1 MKKNIAVIAGD
12 GVGPEVTQQ
21 SVKVLAAIADRF
33 DHQFEFTYC
42 LMGAVAI
49 DETGDS
55 LPNETLEVCLGTDA
69 ILLGAIGHPK
79 YDNDF
84 EAKISPEHALLELRK
99 VLQLFANIRPINL
112 YSSLQHLSPL
122 KNKNIEGLDL
132 VIFRELIGGVYYGN
146 KKFDEANNLV
156 SDESK
161 YSKVEIERIAHL
173 AFKAA
178 QKRKKRLTLIDKA
191 NVLETSKLW
200 RKVVQDT
207 ALQYKDVK
215 LNFLFAENAA
225 MQMMLNPKQFDVILI
240 ENLLGDI
247 LCNEASAICGSIG
260 LLPSASVGNSIA
272 LFEPVHGACIHI
284 AGKDISNPIGAI
296 LSAAMM
302 LDYFNLNKEAQLVRN
317 AVQWTISSLFVS
329 KDIDPINFYFTSTI
343 GELVSE
349 YIGGRISGRVNK
361 ENIELR
367 KSTII

>member
-1 MKKNIAVIAGD
+1 MKKNIAVIKGD
-12 GVGPEVTQQ
+12 GIGPEVTQQ
-21 SVKVLAAIADRF
+21 SVKVLAAIAERF
-33 DHQFEFTYC
+33 NHQFEFTYC

-49 DETGDS
+49 DKTGNS
-55 LPNETLEVCLGTDA
+55 IPVETLEVCLSSDA
-69 ILLGAIGHPK
+69 ILLGAIGHIK
-79 YDNDF
+79 YDNDP
-84 EAKISPEHALLELRK
+84 EAKITPEEGLLKLRK
-99 VLQLFANIRPINL
+99 VLQLFANITPVNL
-112 YSSLQHLSPL
+112 YPTLHHLSPL
-122 KNKNIEGLDL
+122 KSKNVEGVDF
-132 VIFRELIGGVYYGN
+132 IIYRELAGGIYYGD
-146 KKFDEANNLV
+146 KQQDDSNNWA
-156 SDESK
+156 SDLSK
-161 YSKVEIERIAHL
+161 YSRVEIERVAHL
-173 AFKAA
+173 AFKSA
-178 QKRKKRLTLIDKA
+178 QKRKKKLTLVDKA

-200 RKVVQDT
+200 RKVVQDI

-215 LNFLFAENAA
+215 LNVLFAENAV
-225 MQMMLNPKQFDVILI
+225 MQMMLNPKQFDVILT

-247 LCNEASAICGSIG
+247 LTNEASAICGSVG

-272 LFEPVHGACIHI
+272 LFEPFLGPCTHI

-302 LDYFNLNKEAQLVRN
+302 LDYFNLNKEAQLVRD
-317 AVQWTISSLFVS
+317 AVKWTISSLFVS

>member
-1 MKKNIAVIAGD
+1 MKKNIAVITGD
-12 GVGPEVTQQ
+12 GIGSEVTQQ
-21 SVKVLAAIADRF
+21 SVKVLEAIAERF

-49 DETGDS
+49 EEMGNP

-84 EAKISPEHALLELRK
+84 ETKMNPEQGLLRLRK

-112 YSSLQHLSPL
+112 YPTLHHLSPL
-122 KNKNIEGLDL
+122 KSKIVEGVDM
-132 VIFRELIGGVYYGN
+132 VIFRELTGGVYGD
-146 KKFDEANNLV
+146 KKFDDGNNWA
-156 SDESK
+156 SDENS
-161 YSKVEIERIAHL
+161 YSKEEIERIAHL
-173 AFKAA
+173 AFKSA

-191 NVLETSKLW
+191 NVLKTSKLW
-200 RKVVQDT
+200 RKVVQNI

-247 LCNEASAICGSIG
+247 LSNEASAICGSIG

-272 LFEPVHGACIHI
+272 LFEPVIGPCTHI
-284 AGKDISNPIGAI
+284 AGKDISNPIGSI
-296 LSAAMM
+296 LSVAMM
-302 LDYFNLNKEAQLVRN
+302 MDYFNLNNEAQLIRD
-317 AVQWTISSLFVS
+317 AVQWTIGSLFVS

-343 GELVSE
+343 GELVRE

>member
-1 MKKNIAVIAGD
+1 MKKNIAVITGD
-12 GVGPEVTQQ
+12 GIGPEVTQQ
-21 SVKVLAAIADRF
+21 SVKVLEAIAERF
-33 DHQFEFTYC
+33 NHKFEFTYC

-55 LPNETLEVCLGTDA
+55 LPSETLEICLGTDA

-79 YDNDF
+79 YDNDY
-84 EAKISPEHALLELRK
+84 EAKISPEQGLLKLRK
-99 VLQLFANIRPINL
+99 VLQLFANITPVSL
-112 YSSLQHLSPL
+112 YPTLHYLSPL
-122 KNKNIEGLDL
+122 KSKNIEGVDML
-132 VIFRELIGGVYYGN
+132 IFRELTSGINYGDKN
-146 KKFDEANNLV
+146 NDGDNNCAFDEN
-156 SDESK
+156 S
-161 YSKVEIERIAHL
+161 YSKEEIERIAHL
-173 AFKAA
+173 AFKSA
-178 QKRKKRLTLIDKA
+178 QKRKKKLTLIDKA
-191 NVLETSKLW
+191 NVFETSRLW
-200 RKVVQDT
+200 RKVVQEI
-207 ALQYKDVK
+207 ALQYKDVR

-247 LCNEASAICGSIG
+247 LSKHASAICGSVG

-272 LFEPVHGACIHI
+272 LFAPVLGPCTHI
-284 AGKDISNPIGAI
+284 AGKDISNPIGSI
-296 LSAAMM
+296 LSVAMM
-302 LDYFNLNKEAQLVRN
+302 LDYFNLSKEAQLIRD
-317 AVQWTISSLFVS
+317 AVQWTIGSLFVS